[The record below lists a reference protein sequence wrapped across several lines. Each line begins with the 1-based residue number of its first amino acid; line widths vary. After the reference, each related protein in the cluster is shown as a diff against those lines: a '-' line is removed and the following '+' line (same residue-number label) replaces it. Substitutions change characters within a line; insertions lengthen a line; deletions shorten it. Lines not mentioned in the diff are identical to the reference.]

1 VCSSPFG
8 ASTTSGATTGNA
20 QQFTGREDDHNGLHF
35 YRARYYSPELQ
46 RFISEDPIEFAG
58 GTTNLHQYVAND
70 PVNRTDPLG
79 MQQVVPGTASP
90 SPGGI
95 PWLPE
100 SLLEWLWD
108 ELTSGP
114 PPGPYPPPLDKY
126 SKDAQAKCEKSRRGC
141 KPCIPPIGTIAYRLD
156 DSPGSVPHYSKPL
169 KMDIPAPHWVLFVMT
184 QSPPDV
190 VDPCR
195 CHWEKLEKLP
205 GGLGN
210 GPTPSG
216 TVPIA
221 PPAGGGS
228 LPIRAG
234 GW

>member
-1 VCSSPFG
+1 MQAV
-8 ASTTSGATTGNA
+8 
-20 QQFTGREDDHNGLHF
+20 
-35 YRARYYSPELQ
+35 
-46 RFISEDPIEFAG
+46 
-58 GTTNLHQYVAND
+58 
-70 PVNRTDPLG
+70 PVP
-79 MQQVVPGTASP
+79 ASP
-90 SPGGI
+90 SPGGAA
-95 PWLPE
+95 WVPE
-100 SLLEWLWD
+100 DLLEWLWD
-108 ELTSGP
+108 ALTSGP
-114 PPGPYPPPLDKY
+114 SPGPYPPPLDKY
-126 SKDAQAKCEKSRRGC
+126 SKDAQKKCENTRRRC

-156 DSPGSVPHYSKPL
+156 KSKDSVPHYSKPL
-169 KMDIPAPHWVLFVMT
+169 QMDIPAPHWALFVMT

-195 CHWEKLEKLP
+195 CHWEKLQNLP

-234 GW
+234 GF